1 MRTFSFLATTLLF
14 TVGTHRFTVASHRF
28 TVTTL
33 RGGTEAG
40 LVWQKLFEEAQALA
54 KREKKVVFV
63 AVNMDGEKANERML
77 AKVYTDKAVIEL
89 ARSTVNVIAS
99 AAEHA
104 GADKPCPKFD
114 GLYCLDH
121 RRTDMTLRKELLK
134 PDSDGFVVAPQH
146 VFLDPEGKVLCS
158 VPYEV
163 SASELAW
170 CFASAL
176 KAVDP
181 ASTASAPPGARAPR
195 RLIQGAVFDPK
206 SAAGGA
212 GRTLTRQ
219 EVLDLIKELK
229 KSGRGGWDL
238 EQLRG
243 LLASDEPEAREFILL
258 ELKSAGG
265 GRGGGG
271 RGGGGRGGG
280 GGLGLGDGGG
290 DNRHSR
296 LMHAIGILSPPS
308 WWEVAAEFLG
318 DSDAKLAAETIV
330 TLEQLAAP
338 ESVKALQAE
347 LADAKEKSAQKDL
360 LRALGSAG
368 ANEKSVRAMLLKKC
382 KGEKDETLRL
392 SAIVACGPFAAHD
405 EAAEELVKLLQ
416 SAPAAERR
424 AAACAMA
431 ISRDARFQPALEA
444 LAKDAPSPDTAA
456 TCKTAL
462 EVLKGGEL
470 KLLRDTVKSLCKD
483 TLDRERFFGRAE
495 G

>member
-1 MRTFSFLATTLLF
+1 MRTLPFLATTLLF
-14 TVGTHRFTVASHRF
+14 TAAPF
-28 TVTTL
+28 L
-33 RGGTEAG
+33 RAG
-40 LVWQKLFEEAQALA
+40 APFRSAPAPRAAEGIVWQKQFEEAQALA

-99 AAEHA
+99 AGEHA
-104 GADKPCPKFD
+104 AADKPCPKFD

-121 RRTDMTLRKELLK
+121 RRADMTLRKELLK

-146 VFLDPEGKVLCS
+146 VFLDSEGKVLCS

-181 ASTASAPPGARAPR
+181 ASTASAPAGARAPR

-229 KSGRGGWDL
+229 KSGRGGWEL
-238 EQLRG
+238 EKLRG
-243 LLASDEPEAREFILL
+243 LLASDEPEARDFILL

-271 RGGGGRGGG
+271 RGGGGGGRGGG
-280 GGLGLGDGGG
+280 GGLGMGDGTG
-290 DNRHSR
+290 DRRHAR
-296 LMHAIGILSPPS
+296 LMHAIGILSPPA

-330 TLEQLAAP
+330 ALEQLAAP

-347 LADAKEKSAQKDL
+347 LADAKDKTAQKDL

-368 ANEKSVRAMLLKKC
+368 ANDKSVRALLLKKT

-392 SAIVACGPFAAHD
+392 NAIVACGPFAAHD
-405 EAAEELVKLLQ
+405 DAAEELGKLLQ
-416 SAPAAERR
+416 SAPPAERR

-444 LAKDAPSPDTAA
+444 LAKDAPSPEVAA